1 MIFYNV
7 FALFLST
14 VNANLSINCFHMVE
28 NCGFKFPKTPY
39 INTVVV
45 VHTGVSK
52 FECMSLMRRFYWS
65 VGIHCDPSLFCGL
78 GFDDSR
84 DYSSFQTNEIKP
96 ISEMCEVF
104 LDPLRTNCEEFES
117 DLYDFGIMKGK

>member
-1 MIFYNV
+1 MIF

-14 VNANLSINCFHMVE
+14 VNANLPIKCIDMVE
-28 NCGFKFPKTPY
+28 NCGFKVPKTPY
-39 INTVVV
+39 INAVFA

-52 FECMSLMRRFYWS
+52 FECLSLMKRFDWS
-65 VGIHCDPSLFCGL
+65 VGINCEPSSYCGL

-84 DYSSFQTNEIKP
+84 DYSSYQTNEIKP
-96 ISEMCEVF
+96 VSEMCEVF

-117 DLYDFGIMKGK
+117 NLYDFGIMKGK